1 MALLL
6 LLAAVLIP
14 SNVRAQEQPVL
25 EIRYTTTDG
34 AQVTFASSFSS
45 YIESNTYN
53 NGEGVLRYKDD
64 EIFGYMFK
72 DVTTLKTITLPEG
85 IVSIG
90 QYAFSGCT
98 SLSSIL
104 VPSTLKQ
111 VGNYTF
117 AGCTGLSVFAFKS
130 VPQMGSEVFYGTTCT
145 NTLTLSDGSF
155 VYTENDNNFPYLTS
169 ATYQRQMANQ
179 WGTLVLP
186 FPITYDT
193 SNANYKLYWLS
204 AVSSTELTFE
214 EFGNGT
220 IAAGTPMAVKATGS
234 KESDGKYHITLSE
247 TSPLGVGVSTAIT
260 PYTGVDNWT
269 MTGTYSNLTN
279 QSALYY
285 IAQNQFWYALND
297 ITIAP
302 FRAWFK
308 GPIPAS
314 SGDVKTFSI
323 QVDEDSETTSIDNE
337 QLIIN
342 KEQLIINKEMRDGTS
357 CNGRKLRLE
366 NGRIVIW
373 HGGQKY
379 GLTGQRW

>member
-25 EIRYTTTDG
+25 EIRYTTTNNE
-34 AQVTFASSFSS
+34 AVSLASSFSS

-64 EIFGYMFK
+64 DIFGEMFLNQ
-72 DVTTLKTITLPEG
+72 TTLLSITLPEG

-111 VGNYTF
+111 VGNYAF
-117 AGCTGLSVFAFKS
+117 AGCTGLSVLDFKS
-130 VPQMGSEVFYGTTCT
+130 VPQMGSDVFYSTTT
-145 NTLTLSDGSF
+145 KTLTLSDGSY

-214 EFGNGT
+214 EFGNRT
-220 IAAGTPMAVKATGS
+220 IAAGTPMAIKATGS

-247 TSPLGVGVSTAIT
+247 TSPLGVGVSTAIK
-260 PYTGVDNWT
+260 PYTGVDGWT

-323 QVDEDSETTSIDNE
+323 QVDEDDETTSIDD
-337 QLIIN
+337 
-342 KEQLIINKEMRDGTS
+342 EQLIINKEMRDGTS
-357 CNGRKLRLE
+357 ANGRKVRLE